1 MTRVFFAKL
10 FVLYL
15 LLFSSSMALVAQ
27 PANLDPEQ
35 QPVGAAYKKAVS
47 LHQHGLYEE
56 ALQQYRES
64 LKEPKNSK
72 GELAALIEKRIA
84 MCEYGA
90 KRKSDP
96 EPVVVT
102 KLGGEINAPG
112 FSNINAFPINTERAL
127 YFTSPRSESGAAP
140 KGGSMPNDRAC
151 VATRDGGGQSWKV
164 KILNSSGSNRYH
176 EGVMGISPDGKEVFI
191 YRSSR
196 DIFLANIPAGSIQ
209 GKVDYIPLSKRYK
222 LDLNKN
228 YHISSMAITK
238 DSKTIYLCMNDYGE
252 NGGHGGYDIWKS
264 TYNASTGA
272 WSKLTNLGPTL
283 NTEGDEVS
291 VSVLPDGGTLF
302 FSSNGQKRNTGKF
315 DIYRAERSDT
325 PEGWGNPINLGYP
338 INTANNNIY
347 YNPVP
352 ENPNHAYYASER
364 PDQPGMFDIC
374 FVSYHGVIRSEE
386 EKDRLRQEYLQAI
399 EDAKKSLK
407 PKEKLKPREEK
418 LLAKKGYQNFPT
430 DSVRVGMV
438 VYLKAIQFANGKAT
452 LRVKAYKQ
460 LETLYRLMVYHPMLK
475 IEIAGHTDNV
485 GKKAAN
491 KKLSQERAQSVVNY
505 LISKGID
512 ASRLVAKGYGDA
524 RPIVSNKTKAGKA
537 LNRRVEFTVLSIGE
551 VDNSE

>member
-1 MTRVFFAKL
+1 MTKVSFAKL

-15 LLFSSSMALVAQ
+15 LLLSSSMALVAQ
-27 PANLDPEQ
+27 PVDLYPEQ
-35 QPVGAAYKKAVS
+35 QPVGVAYKKAVT
-47 LHQHGLYEE
+47 LHQRGLYKE
-56 ALQQYRES
+56 ALQQYHES

-72 GELAALIEKRIA
+72 GELATIIEKRIA
-84 MCEYGA
+84 ACEYGA

-102 KLGGEINAPG
+102 ELGRDVNAPN
-112 FSNINAFPINTERAL
+112 FLNINAFPINTEGAL
-127 YFTSPRSESGAAP
+127 YFTSPRSESGTAT
-140 KGGSMPNDRAC
+140 KDGSTPNDRAC
-151 VATRDGGGQSWKV
+151 VATRDGRSWKV
-164 KILNSSGSNRYH
+164 KVINSGGSKRYH
-176 EGVMGISPDGKEVFI
+176 EGVLGMSPDGKNVFI

-196 DIFLANIPAGSIQ
+196 DIFLADIPAGGIQ

-222 LDLNKN
+222 LDLDKN
-228 YHISSMAITK
+228 YHISSMAITG

-283 NTEGDEVS
+283 NTKGDEVS
-291 VSVLPDGGTLF
+291 VSALPDGSALF
-302 FSSNGQKRNTGKF
+302 FSSNGHKRNMGKF
-315 DIYRAERSDT
+315 DIYRAEYSDSSG
-325 PEGWGNPINLGYP
+325 EWGDPINLGYP
-338 INTANNNIY
+338 INTANDNIY

-352 ENPNHAYYASER
+352 GNPNHAYYTSER
-364 PDQPGMFDIC
+364 ADQPGMYYIC
-374 FVSYHGVIRSEE
+374 FVNYHGVIRSEE
-386 EKDRLRQEYLQAI
+386 EKDKLRQEYMQAI
-399 EDAKKSLK
+399 EEAKKSIQ
-407 PKEKLKPREEK
+407 PKEKFKSSEKK
-418 LLAKKGYQNFPT
+418 LLAKKGYQDFPT
-430 DSVRVGMV
+430 DSVRVGMI

-452 LRVKAYKQ
+452 LRAKAYKQ

-475 IEIAGHTDNV
+475 VEIAGHTDNT

-491 KKLSQERAQSVVNY
+491 QKLSQERAQSVVDY

-512 ASRLVAKGYGDA
+512 ASRLVAKGYGST

-551 VDNSE
+551 MDDSK

>member
-1 MTRVFFAKL
+1 MTKVFFAKL

-27 PANLDPEQ
+27 PVDLDPEQ
-35 QPVGAAYKKAVS
+35 QPVGAAYKKAVN
-47 LHQHGLYEE
+47 LHQHGLYEK
-56 ALQQYRES
+56 ALQQYSEA

-72 GELAALIEKRIA
+72 GGLAILIEKRIA
-84 MCEYGA
+84 ACQYGA

-96 EPVVVT
+96 EPVVVS
-102 KLGGEINAPG
+102 KIGGDVNAPG
-112 FSNINAFPINTERAL
+112 FSNINAFPINTEREL
-127 YFTSPRSESGAAP
+127 YFTSPRSE
-140 KGGSMPNDRAC
+140 GGVALKDGFMPNDRAW
-151 VATRDGGGQSWKV
+151 VARRDGRSWKV
-164 KILNSSGSNRYH
+164 KIISDGGSSKRYH
-176 EGVMGISPDGKEVFI
+176 EGVMGMSPDGKDVFI

-196 DIFLANIPAGSIQ
+196 DIFLVNVQQ
-209 GKVDYIPLSKRYK
+209 GKMDYIPLTKRYK
-222 LDLNKN
+222 LDLDKN
-228 YHISSMAITK
+228 YHISSMAITR

-264 TYNASTGA
+264 TYNAPTGT

-291 VSVLPDGGTLF
+291 VSVLPDGNTLF
-302 FSSNGQKRNTGKF
+302 FSSNGQERNTGKF
-315 DIYRAERSDT
+315 DIYRAEYSDSS
-325 PEGWGNPINLGYP
+325 EEWGNPINLGYP
-338 INTANNNIY
+338 INTANDDIY

-352 ENPNHAYYASER
+352 GNPNHAYYASER
-364 PDQPGMFDIC
+364 ADQQGMYDIY

-407 PKEKLKPREEK
+407 PKERLKPREEK
-418 LLAKKGYQNFPT
+418 LLAKKGYHNFPT

-438 VYLKAIQFANGKAT
+438 VYLKSIQFANGKAT

-551 VDNSE
+551 EVDDSK